1 LKIGLARAKPP
12 SLKGIRA
19 SRTGQAEK
27 GLGRF
32 AAMGRHACQPAVL
45 RTSVPSRRVA
55 AAAPAPYLRS
65 MNGSKNDIDPASEL
79 LEEDEEQA
87 LPEPEQDLDLAA
99 VGPLAV
105 GRAVIA
111 SHAKLAPS
119 SPGVYRMIDAKG
131 DVLYVGKAKNIRKRI
146 IAYGRP
152 TGYDP
157 RIERM
162 IAATAA
168 LEFVSTAT
176 ETEALLL
183 EANLIKRLRPRFNV
197 LLRDDKSFPH
207 ILITADHWAPQIL
220 KHRGARTREGHYY
233 GPFASVWAV
242 NRTIT
247 ALQRAFLLRSCSD
260 GFFESRTR
268 PCLLYQIKRCSG
280 PCTREID
287 FAEYGELVR
296 EANAF
301 LSGKSQ
307 AVKDELAAEMEKA
320 SAALDFE
327 RAAIYRDRL
336 AALSAVQSHQGINPH
351 GVEEA
356 DVFALHQAG
365 GFSCVEV
372 FFFRTGQNWGN
383 RAYFPKADRSLSAGE
398 VLGAFL
404 AQFYDD
410 KPSPRAIFISHE
422 IEERALLAE
431 ALSIKSGRKVEVSV
445 PQRGEKKDLVDHAL
459 ANAREALARKLAE
472 SSSQRRLLELLAEV
486 FVLARPPRRI
496 EVYDNSHI
504 QGSNPVGAMIVA
516 GSEGFEKNQYRKFN
530 IRATDL
536 APGDDFGMMRE
547 VLSRRFKRLMNEAP
561 RAMPGT
567 PPTSAQVLAMAPADA
582 GAPIDIGDG
591 DNDSPW
597 PDLVIIDG
605 GRGQLTAAQ
614 ETLAALGIID
624 VPLVAV
630 AKGPDRDAGMET
642 FFLPGREPFKL
653 KPRDPALYFVE
664 RLRDEA
670 HRFAV
675 GSHRVR
681 RRRDIREAGLQEI
694 PGIGPTRKRA
704 LLHHFGTLK
713 AIERAALADLAKVPG
728 ISAETARKIY
738 DFFHERAG

>member
-1 LKIGLARAKPP
+1 
-12 SLKGIRA
+12 
-19 SRTGQAEK
+19 
-27 GLGRF
+27 
-32 AAMGRHACQPAVL
+32 
-45 RTSVPSRRVA
+45 
-55 AAAPAPYLRS
+55 
-65 MNGSKNDIDPASEL
+65 
-79 LEEDEEQA
+79 
-87 LPEPEQDLDLAA
+87 
-99 VGPLAV
+99 
-105 GRAVIA
+105 
-111 SHAKLAPS
+111 
-119 SPGVYRMIDAKG
+119 
-131 DVLYVGKAKNIRKRI
+131 
-146 IAYGRP
+146 
-152 TGYDP
+152 
-157 RIERM
+157 
-162 IAATAA
+162 
-168 LEFVSTAT
+168 
-176 ETEALLL
+176 
-183 EANLIKRLRPRFNV
+183 
-197 LLRDDKSFPH
+197 
-207 ILITADHWAPQIL
+207 
-220 KHRGARTREGHYY
+220 
-233 GPFASVWAV
+233 
-242 NRTIT
+242 
-247 ALQRAFLLRSCSD
+247 
-260 GFFESRTR
+260 
-268 PCLLYQIKRCSG
+268 
-280 PCTREID
+280 
-287 FAEYGELVR
+287 
-296 EANAF
+296 
-301 LSGKSQ
+301 
-307 AVKDELAAEMEKA
+307 
-320 SAALDFE
+320 
-327 RAAIYRDRL
+327 
-336 AALSAVQSHQGINPH
+336 
-351 GVEEA
+351 
-356 DVFALHQAG
+356 
-365 GFSCVEV
+365 V

-383 RAYFPKADRSLSAGE
+383 RAYFPKADRSLSAAE

-431 ALSIKSGRKVEVSV
+431 ALCIKSGHKVEVSV

-472 SSSQRRLLELLAEV
+472 SSSQRKLLELLAEV
-486 FVLARPPRRI
+486 FALARPPRRI

-504 QGSNPVGAMIVA
+504 QGTNAVGAMIVA
-516 GSEGFEKNQYRKFN
+516 GAEGFQKNQYRKFN
-530 IRATDL
+530 IRAADL

-561 RAMPGT
+561 RPMPGT
-567 PPTSAQVLAMAPADA
+567 PPTSAQVLAMVPADA

-591 DNDSPW
+591 DDDSPW
-597 PDLVIIDG
+597 PDLVVIDG

-653 KPRDPALYFVE
+653 KPRDPVLYFVE

-675 GSHRVR
+675 GSHRLR